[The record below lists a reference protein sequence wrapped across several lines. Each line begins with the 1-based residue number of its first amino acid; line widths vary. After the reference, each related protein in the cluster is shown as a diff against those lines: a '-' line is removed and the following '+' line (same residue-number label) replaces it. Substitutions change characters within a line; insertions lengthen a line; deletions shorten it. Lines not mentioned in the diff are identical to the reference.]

1 MTLVVVL
8 DVETTGKDRARDQII
23 EVGIQIG
30 LGEDAQSLTWRIK
43 PDVPVNAEATKV
55 HGISDADLANEPPFG
70 LVAHQILGPLAEADV
85 IVGYNVA
92 FDIDM
97 LQAELSRA
105 GLSPLDLGSKQIVD
119 VLRLWQ
125 HVEPRTLS
133 AAHDRFVG
141 EPLPDAHQAAA
152 DVAATGRVLLG
163 MVSDWGLQAG
173 VSAQHEV
180 WNWSELAA
188 IADPFTS
195 RANWIGPSH
204 HIQWDV
210 DGNAVFGFG
219 KNQNRRV
226 DQTDP
231 GFLRWVIGKDFPPH
245 VREICAAALRLP
257 GVHLKPWI
265 AERYP
270 RRAAVSTEA
279 A

>member
-1 MTLVVVL
+1 MTAIVVL

-23 EVGIQIG
+23 EIALQLG
-30 LGEDAQSLTWRIK
+30 LGDDAECHSWRIK
-43 PDVPVNAEATKV
+43 PNVPVNPEATKI
-55 HGISDADLANEPPFG
+55 HGITDADLAGAGSF
-70 LVAHQILGPLAEADV
+70 ADLAPEFVVHLKAADV

-92 FDIDM
+92 FDLDM
-97 LQAELSRA
+97 LQAELARA
-105 GLSPLDLGSKQIVD
+105 GRPPLEMDAKQIVD

-125 HVEPRTLS
+125 HVEPRTLV
-133 AAHDRFVG
+133 AAHAKFVG
-141 EPLPDAHQAAA
+141 AELGDAHQAAA
-152 DVAATGRVLLG
+152 DVAATGRVLRG
-163 MVSDWGLQAG
+163 MV
-173 VSAQHEV
+173 AQWRVQPDAANPEN
-180 WNWSELAA
+180 WNWPELAA

-204 HIQWDV
+204 HIQWDA

-231 GFLRWVIGKDFPPH
+231 GFLRWVVGKDFPPH
-245 VREICAAALRLP
+245 VRDICAAALRLP

-270 RRAAVSTEA
+270 RRIAATTEVA
-279 A
+279 